1 MAIYRLLKCV
11 KMNEQ
16 QIFIIVP
23 SVAKLEKG
31 KIYKIDKLK
40 INGKR
45 RWSEH
50 EVWDWAQFIFC
61 DLWETGDRSDIE

>member
-40 INGKR
+40 N
-45 RWSEH
+45 
-50 EVWDWAQFIFC
+50 Q
-61 DLWETGDRSDIE
+61 WEKKMV

>member
-31 KIYKIDKLK
+31 KIYKRDKLK

-45 RWSEH
+45 EWSE
-50 EVWDWAQFIFC
+50 A
-61 DLWETGDRSDIE
+61 

>member
-31 KIYKIDKLK
+31 NIYKIDKLK

-45 RWSEH
+45 KWSE
-50 EVWDWAQFIFC
+50 A
-61 DLWETGDRSDIE
+61 